1 MLLLVRSRA
10 SMALRPSALGR
21 VKEMSVRP
29 VVAAETF
36 CTTMS
41 MLTSAFA
48 MARKIAAASPG
59 LSGTPTTVTLASETS
74 WATPEMIACSTCWS
88 PCGSL
93 LTQVPRS
100 PEKDERTWI
109 GML

>member
-1 MLLLVRSRA
+1 
-10 SMALRPSALGR
+10 
-21 VKEMSVRP
+21 MSVRP
-29 VVAAETF
+29 VDAAETF
-36 CTTMS
+36 WTTMS
-41 MLTSAFA
+41 MLMSASA
-48 MARKIAAASPG
+48 MARKIVAASPG
-59 LSGTPTTVTLASETS
+59 LSGTPTTVIFASEVS
-74 WATPEMIACSTCWS
+74 CATPEMIACSIGWS